1 MKFALRRNLIYP
13 FQLII
18 WNTLRKLEMIL
29 INHLFDFDNSL
40 IYTTLMFLGEFF
52 SGFLIYLY
60 QQKSLCKKKNKEVKF
75 MSVSLIESNNDMLIP
90 DGKWKIN
97 FLIFVIS
104 FVDWVEFIIWT
115 VCIPKYIG
123 ISDSI
128 VFRLNCIITIAGA
141 LFYRYVLKLT
151 IFKHQLFSLIVISIC
166 LIIIII
172 TEYLFQEFNFFLT
185 VKDFSISLFLNALY
199 QIFCALIDNIEK
211 YLFEYNYFNPFFVL
225 RYEGMFGFFISFLNF
240 DFPDYGKD
248 FIKVYKNNSIENNF
262 LFTFL
267 ILLYIVLCGGR
278 NVFRVVTTKLY
289 SPMARGLTEYFI
301 NPIYLIIGFI
311 NNDDF
316 IVRGEKNVLYFVVN
330 LILSIIISFCGCV
343 FNEFIILYFCNLEH
357 ETHHQIS
364 KRAINDELCKIEYGL
379 DDISSEN
386 DEDKKELSMVCL

>member
-40 IYTTLMFLGEFF
+40 IYTIFMFLGEFF
-52 SGFLIYLY
+52 LGFLIYLY
-60 QQKSLCKKKNKEVKF
+60 QQKSLSKKKNKEVKF
-75 MSVSLIESNNDMLIP
+75 MSISLIESYNDMLIP

-141 LFYRYVLKLT
+141 LFYRYILKLT

-199 QIFCALIDNIEK
+199 QIFCALIDNI
-211 YLFEYNYFNPFFVL
+211 
-225 RYEGMFGFFISFLNF
+225 
-240 DFPDYGKD
+240 
-248 FIKVYKNNSIENNF
+248 
-262 LFTFL
+262 
-267 ILLYIVLCGGR
+267 
-278 NVFRVVTTKLY
+278 
-289 SPMARGLTEYFI
+289 
-301 NPIYLIIGFI
+301 
-311 NNDDF
+311 
-316 IVRGEKNVLYFVVN
+316 
-330 LILSIIISFCGCV
+330 
-343 FNEFIILYFCNLEH
+343 
-357 ETHHQIS
+357 
-364 KRAINDELCKIEYGL
+364 
-379 DDISSEN
+379 
-386 DEDKKELSMVCL
+386 

>member
-29 INHLFDFDNSL
+29 INHLFDFNNSL

-60 QQKSLCKKKNKEVKF
+60 QQKSLSKKQNKEVKF
-75 MSVSLIESNNDMLIP
+75 MSISLIESNNDMLIP

-151 IFKHQLFSLIVISIC
+151 IFKHQLFSLTPGQLSS
-166 LIIIII
+166 
-172 TEYLFQEFNFFLT
+172 YLQRQNLQ
-185 VKDFSISLFLNALY
+185 LALN
-199 QIFCALIDNIEK
+199 
-211 YLFEYNYFNPFFVL
+211 P
-225 RYEGMFGFFISFLNF
+225 
-240 DFPDYGKD
+240 
-248 FIKVYKNNSIENNF
+248 
-262 LFTFL
+262 
-267 ILLYIVLCGGR
+267 
-278 NVFRVVTTKLY
+278 
-289 SPMARGLTEYFI
+289 
-301 NPIYLIIGFI
+301 
-311 NNDDF
+311 
-316 IVRGEKNVLYFVVN
+316 
-330 LILSIIISFCGCV
+330 
-343 FNEFIILYFCNLEH
+343 
-357 ETHHQIS
+357 
-364 KRAINDELCKIEYGL
+364 
-379 DDISSEN
+379 
-386 DEDKKELSMVCL
+386 

>member
-1 MKFALRRNLIYP
+1 
-13 FQLII
+13 
-18 WNTLRKLEMIL
+18 
-29 INHLFDFDNSL
+29 
-40 IYTTLMFLGEFF
+40 
-52 SGFLIYLY
+52 
-60 QQKSLCKKKNKEVKF
+60 
-75 MSVSLIESNNDMLIP
+75 MSISLIESNNDMLIP

-211 YLFEYNYFNPFFVL
+211 YLFEYNYF
-225 RYEGMFGFFISFLNF
+225 
-240 DFPDYGKD
+240 K
-248 FIKVYKNNSIENNF
+248 
-262 LFTFL
+262 
-267 ILLYIVLCGGR
+267 LL
-278 NVFRVVTTKLY
+278 K
-289 SPMARGLTEYFI
+289 
-301 NPIYLIIGFI
+301 
-311 NNDDF
+311 
-316 IVRGEKNVLYFVVN
+316 
-330 LILSIIISFCGCV
+330 
-343 FNEFIILYFCNLEH
+343 
-357 ETHHQIS
+357 
-364 KRAINDELCKIEYGL
+364 
-379 DDISSEN
+379 
-386 DEDKKELSMVCL
+386 